1 MTSRLIRF
9 LPKGSI
15 SASVI
20 VRGMAKRVQPT
31 WIAPERRNGDTL
43 MLYNSLTKKKEEFLP
58 SGSSV
63 TWYNC
68 GPTVYDA
75 SHMGHA
81 RTYLTFDILRRVLS
95 HYFGYNIFY
104 VMNITDI
111 DDKIIRRAR
120 QNHLY
125 GEYVA
130 KNHELSNIINDINDV
145 LVYFA
150 GVVEKTQDP
159 DKKAMQK
166 KQFESLSKLTEEVRA
181 KIDKNET
188 KECKE
193 MLLKGAK
200 DLLSDWLDSKM
211 GQTVNDNEVFKDL
224 PKYWEEMY
232 HKDMDAL
239 NILPPDALTRVSE
252 YVPEIVSFIQGII
265 SRGYGYEAQ
274 GSVYFDVSKFDNA
287 SNHFYA
293 KLVPESFGNNAALQE
308 GEGDLSGDRSNEKK
322 TNNDFAL
329 WKNSKP
335 GEPSWDSPWGKG
347 RPGWHIECSA
357 MASELLGSSL
367 DIHSGGCD
375 LKFPHHDNELAQSE
389 AFFDNDNWTK
399 YFLHSGHLTIA
410 GCKMSKS
417 LKNFISIQDVLK
429 TYTSRQL
436 RLTFLLHSWKDTLD
450 YSTGTM
456 DMARNYEKIMNEY
469 FLNVKHIIRSNSSAN
484 SSVSSS
490 YQRWG
495 IDEIELNNKLIEC
508 QSKVHSSFCDNV
520 DTKSALDALK
530 TYVSAVNF
538 YVEKKRTSDSKFNSQ
553 VLRKGAEYITGI
565 FKVVGLIPECGE
577 MGFSSSSLS
586 GGGSSEEFVMPYL
599 NSLAEFRDNVR
610 KKARELKAT
619 DILKECDRLRDDV
632 LPDLG
637 VRLEDKESEPTVIKL
652 VDKEELLREKE
663 QKKKLEEFKAIE
675 KQNKKAAEDA
685 KKAAAEAQ
693 NKIPPSEMFRKDT
706 NKYSKFDEK
715 GIPTHDVEGEE
726 ISKAQL
732 KKLNKLYQVQEKKYT
747 SYLESK
753 NTK

>member
-1 MTSRLIRF
+1 
-9 LPKGSI
+9 
-15 SASVI
+15 
-20 VRGMAKRVQPT
+20 
-31 WIAPERRNGDTL
+31 
-43 MLYNSLTKKKEEFLP
+43 
-58 SGSSV
+58 
-63 TWYNC
+63 
-68 GPTVYDA
+68 
-75 SHMGHA
+75 MGHA

-150 GVVEKTQDP
+150 
-159 DKKAMQK
+159 
-166 KQFESLSKLTEEVRA
+166 EEVRA

-211 GQTVNDNEVFKDL
+211 GQTVNDNEVS
-224 PKYWEEMY
+224 Y
-232 HKDMDAL
+232 
-239 NILPPDALTRVSE
+239 RV
-252 YVPEIVSFIQGII
+252 GM
-265 SRGYGYEAQ
+265 GM
-274 GSVYFDVSKFDNA
+274 
-287 SNHFYA
+287 
-293 KLVPESFGNNAALQE
+293 KLKSFGNNAALQE
-308 GEGDLSGDRSNEKK
+308 GEGDLSGDRR
-322 TNNDFAL
+322 
-329 WKNSKP
+329 
-335 GEPSWDSPWGKG
+335 

-399 YFLHSGHLTIA
+399 IFLHSGHLTIA

-417 LKNFISIQDVLK
+417 LKNFISIQDHWNNG
-429 TYTSRQL
+429 Y
-436 RLTFLLHSWKDTLD
+436 
-450 YSTGTM
+450 GP
-456 DMARNYEKIMNEY
+456 
-469 FLNVKHIIRSNSSAN
+469 SNSSAN

-753 NTK
+753 NTKGDARDL